1 MPQDKEKEEVKRLL
15 LEDIEAAG
23 GLDAVGKGKVATLR
37 NIRSFRAATYS
48 KVDKSTL
55 ENWLNYWRK
64 LDRAAYL
71 ALLRENKV
79 KPAAEPD
86 YREPVPADEPEKMAS
101 TAGGPGGRRGNPP
114 RGNNNNNNNNNNK
127 NNNNNPPDPPAAAGL
142 QSSNHTGTFQRESCL
157 RFLLASNLV
166 THMCA
171 CFSGH

>member
-1 MPQDKEKEEVKRLL
+1 MPQDKEKKEKEEVKRLL

-23 GLDAVGKGKVATLR
+23 GLDAVGKGKATTLR
-37 NIRSFRAATYS
+37 NIRRFRETTYS

-71 ALLRENKV
+71 DLLRENKV
-79 KPAAEPD
+79 QPAAEPV
-86 YREPVPADEPEKMAS
+86 YREPVPADEPEEMAT
-101 TAGGPGGRRGNPP
+101 TAGGPGGRRGNP
-114 RGNNNNNNNNNNK
+114 RGNNNNNNNNNN
-127 NNNNNPPDPPAAAGL
+127 PPDPPAALGL
-142 QSSNHTGTFQRESCL
+142 TSSNHTGTFQRESCL
-157 RFLLASNLV
+157 RFLLALNLV